1 MPVSLTNSDFLSYPE
16 VTRVTKVIDEL
27 NKKEAAKFLKIRGDR
42 IEIQINHLITKQ
54 EQEVNALDMK
64 LN

>member
-1 MPVSLTNSDFLSYPE
+1 MVFNSKAMPVSLTNSDFLSYPE

-42 IEIQINHLITKQ
+42 IEI
-54 EQEVNALDMK
+54 
-64 LN
+64 